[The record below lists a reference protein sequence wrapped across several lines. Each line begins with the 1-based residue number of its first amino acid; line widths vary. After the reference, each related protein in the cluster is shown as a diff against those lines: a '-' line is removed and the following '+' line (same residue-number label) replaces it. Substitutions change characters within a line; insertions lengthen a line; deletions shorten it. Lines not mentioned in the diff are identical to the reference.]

1 MMWKPVDFYLV
12 CLFCLLFFFYYFD
25 RRYLLPCFPS
35 NSISLPS
42 FFPRS
47 PSFVVGLRVLLTLPG
62 VAGFPAR
69 HRQESDRSE
78 VRPSGTYIII
88 DDNMNTFTHIS
99 LFRWTALGL
108 STSNSSLGFSLLSW
122 LVFIFSRQLYQTIS
136 ITSRE
141 RSWGDPVWV
150 GEGKSSI
157 GILSRIRIRLPTV
170 FPLFPPSTLTASL
183 TSEASLPPFNLLFII
198 PFSLSPPPAFRPLI
212 SFCLI
217 HWLIQFDLNHVV
229 IFLYTFSFVFRVRS
243 GRISRQ

>member
-1 MMWKPVDFYLV
+1 MRLFVSANASVTNVIIAFGTLCRVVNGWNNAQWLFLILNWRLPMMWKPVDFYLV
-12 CLFCLLFFFYYFD
+12 CLFCLFVFFIFWSTLSPSLFSFQFH
-25 RRYLLPCFPS
+25 LPPF
-35 NSISLPS
+35 
-42 FFPRS
+42 FFPR
-47 PSFVVGLRVLLTLPG
+47 SFVVGLRVLLTLPG

-141 RSWGDPVWV
+141 RSWGDPVWGGGREILNRNPV
-150 GEGKSSI
+150 THTHSTAHCISSI
-157 GILSRIRIRLPTV
+157 S
-170 FPLFPPSTLTASL
+170 PLNSDGQSHQWGFTASL
-183 TSEASLPPFNLLFII
+183 
-198 PFSLSPPPAFRPLI
+198 
-212 SFCLI
+212 
-217 HWLIQFDLNHVV
+217 
-229 IFLYTFSFVFRVRS
+229 
-243 GRISRQ
+243 